1 MRKSKVKVTVSI
13 AMLSSIAYVLM
24 LLNFPIPP
32 FPSFLK
38 IDFSDIPALIGAL
51 IFGPMA
57 GLLIELLKNLLDYM
71 MTGSET
77 GIPVGH
83 FANFV
88 SGIIFILPTYYIYNK
103 LKTKKGM
110 TVGLITGTILM
121 ATIMSILNYFIL
133 LPAYTFFL
141 NWPEMSGSEIRQ
153 YIVAG
158 IIPFNIV
165 KGIAMSLVF
174 MFLFT
179 KMSVWIQ
186 KQQAAH
192 KQSLV

>member
-1 MRKSKVKVTVSI
+1 MRSNKIRVMVSV

-38 IDFSDIPALIGAL
+38 IDFSDLPALIGAL
-51 IFGPMA
+51 VFGPMA
-57 GLLIELLKNLLDYM
+57 GIIIELLKNVLDYF

-88 SGIIFILPTYYIYNK
+88 SGILFILPTYYIYNK
-103 LKTKKGM
+103 MKSKKGM
-110 TVGLITGTILM
+110 TFGLIIGTILM
-121 ATIMSILNYFIL
+121 AMIMSVLNYFVL

-141 NWPEMSGSEIRQ
+141 NMPVMSGPEIRS

-158 IIPFNIV
+158 VLPFNIV
-165 KGIAMSLVF
+165 KGVVMSLVF
-174 MFLFT
+174 LFLFS
-179 KMSVWIQ
+179 KMGTWIQ
-186 KQQAAH
+186 KQQSAYKMSH
-192 KQSLV
+192 